1 MMSFDYRAGFR
12 ASLPAAAP
20 PWHGFPAY
28 NFVGGHMDP
37 DHVPVVDLISALT
50 NTLEKEGQTLATY
63 NLATGPLGYLP
74 LREFLVGALKKR
86 AAMEI
91 TSEEVLITS
100 GFLQSMDLV
109 NQLMLDPGDLVITEA
124 ATYGGA
130 LTRLTAC
137 GARYVGV
144 DLDEDGMRMDVLEE
158 TLRRLTDEGITPK
171 MIYTIPTAQNPTG
184 TVMPQAC
191 REQMLQLADRFGV
204 MIFEDDCYA
213 DLLWQGPRPPAIY
226 SLDEGR
232 RVIYCGSFSKSIAPS
247 LRLGYVVADWTALS
261 RIVALKTDAGT
272 SALEQMALGAFCGPH
287 FDAHV
292 EKVVKSL
299 KEKHDLMAEVVSAEF
314 GAAAQFAPAKGGIF
328 LWIKLPDSV
337 DTGKLAAVA
346 DGEGMSLNPGAE
358 WTVNGDA
365 HKSWMRLCF
374 ANASHQQIVD
384 GVQKLAAICHREFG
398 VPVHGRNVPRQG

>member
-1 MMSFDYRAGFR
+1 
-12 ASLPAAAP
+12 
-20 PWHGFPAY
+20 
-28 NFVGGHMDP
+28 
-37 DHVPVVDLISALT
+37 
-50 NTLEKEGQTLATY
+50 
-63 NLATGPLGYLP
+63 
-74 LREFLVGALKKR
+74 
-86 AAMEI
+86 
-91 TSEEVLITS
+91 
-100 GFLQSMDLV
+100 
-109 NQLMLDPGDLVITEA
+109 
-124 ATYGGA
+124 
-130 LTRLTAC
+130 
-137 GARYVGV
+137 
-144 DLDEDGMRMDVLEE
+144 
-158 TLRRLTDEGITPK
+158 
-171 MIYTIPTAQNPTG
+171 
-184 TVMPQAC
+184 
-191 REQMLQLADRFGV
+191 MLQLADRFGV

-314 GAAAQFAPAKGGIF
+314 GTAAQFAPAKGGIF

-346 DGEGMSLNPGAE
+346 DGEGVSLNPGAE